1 MARSSTT
8 PVAAIQ
14 EMSGENGGQ
23 ETDLCAKNKDGSSQV
38 LSLCDWKGEEQ
49 LANPTSD
56 GSVCDTVEQIDLGSI
71 CHQLLDA
78 LFYRMQWF

>member
-38 LSLCDWKGEEQ
+38 LSLCGWKGEEQ

-56 GSVCDTVEQIDLGSI
+56 GSVCDTVEAAWI
-71 CHQLLDA
+71 
-78 LFYRMQWF
+78 